1 MCVLQC
7 VFRSP
12 VYPDSPGGAGVQPGA
27 VAAGRQPAEGARH
40 LLLLQ
45 RHGALH
51 QRTWPADRG
60 AQGQQ
65 DTDTTNMSIQVLNV
79 TFIEYIQTI
88 FNHRKF
94 YRHIFATF

>member
-1 MCVLQC
+1 MQPLKRSLKELRVFVLCFLQC
-7 VFRSP
+7 VFRPS
-12 VYPDSPGGAGVQPGA
+12 VHPDSSGGAGVQPGA

-51 QRTWPADRG
+51 QRTRPADRG

-65 DTDTTNMSIQVLNV
+65 DTDTTNMSIQVIFM
-79 TFIEYIQTI
+79 TFI
-88 FNHRKF
+88 
-94 YRHIFATF
+94 